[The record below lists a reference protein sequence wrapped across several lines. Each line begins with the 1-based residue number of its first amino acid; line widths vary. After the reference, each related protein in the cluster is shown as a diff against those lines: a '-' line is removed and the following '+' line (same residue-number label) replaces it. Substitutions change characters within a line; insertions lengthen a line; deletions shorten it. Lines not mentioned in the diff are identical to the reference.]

1 MKKYIILFLFG
12 ILMFELTF
20 LAALNFFE
28 IKNEEFVETEIK
40 KINKLEYFSETAET
54 SIEEEKIG
62 INTKL
67 VIKEKYTDC
76 NHETNY
82 EEKVSKN
89 MINLTK
95 EEFENKFPE
104 YKLKEFSKE
113 EIIVEEKIEGICN
126 NHFKLSLGDEFIE
139 IFKLNSE
146 EEEELYLVT
155 NISIDYLPK
164 NDIEKLSSGILVY
177 GIDNINSKLEDYE

>member
-40 KINKLEYFSETAET
+40 KVNKLEYFSETAET

-76 NHETNY
+76 NHETKY

-126 NHFKLSLGDEFIE
+126 EHFKLGLGDEFIE
-139 IFKLNSE
+139 VFRLNSD

-155 NISIDYLPK
+155 NINIDYLPE
-164 NDIEKLSSGILVY
+164 NDIEKLDSGILVY